1 MPYFGNIPTCC
12 AIGNKLELTE
22 IDPKATRIFSRCCA
36 DEICG
41 NTINADVNKKIFQRI
56 IYGFL
61 FQLFAF
67 SLLFGVLLL

>member
-56 IYGFL
+56 NLRFPL
-61 FQLFAF
+61 PTVAF